1 MTDEQGKATGRI
13 ELESMDDSIGLFGVF
28 DENLAVF
35 EEETGVR
42 LRIHND
48 GIAIEGEP
56 EQVAFARPFSKSCSI
71 CSARENRST
80 AAESGMR
87 SILPRKATPS

>member
-1 MTDEQGKATGRI
+1 MTDEQGKAIGRI

-48 GIAIEGEP
+48 GIAI
-56 EQVAFARPFSKSCSI
+56 
-71 CSARENRST
+71 
-80 AAESGMR
+80 
-87 SILPRKATPS
+87 